1 MALVNPCNRVEGLDL
16 VGIVTEI
23 TSSDV
28 FRSGGVHL
36 EETSWPKT
44 EWNATK
50 KTSSACT

>member
-1 MALVNPCNRVEGLDL
+1 MNIVNPCIRVEGLDL

-23 TSSDV
+23 TSTDV

-44 EWNATK
+44 AWNATK
-50 KTSSACT
+50 KTSFACT